1 MQLKLQDRVKF
12 AVIFWSITVV
22 AAVYFIP
29 ALIFSAV
36 NPFWFR
42 DAFIKKL
49 SNQITRVSVWRS
61 KQVKPIVDKYVAFEL
76 LKKKNIGEENASVVS
91 SK

>member
-12 AVIFWSITVV
+12 AVIFWSITAV

-29 ALIFSAV
+29 ALIFAV
-36 NPFWFR
+36 INPFWFR
-42 DAFIKKL
+42 DAFIKQL
-49 SNQITRVSVWRS
+49 SNQITKVSVWRS
-61 KQVKPIVDKYVAFEL
+61 KQVKPIVNKYVAFEL
-76 LKKKNIGEENASVVS
+76 LKKKNIGEQDASVVS